1 MALYKRGNVYWSYNR
16 IDGVRYAKSTGTG
29 NLRQAEQIDQRFR
42 NELNLKRQGIRQLAP
57 DKKFAE
63 LAALFLA
70 SGTPKPY
77 HVDRL
82 KLLLPYFGETPIGRI
97 NRGMT
102 EDYRRHRHAEK
113 NVTDT
118 TVNRDL
124 ELLRHILYWAV
135 DEGFLSAN
143 PISRMRLVTERRK
156 PRLILSLADER
167 LLLVAAAPHLRQI
180 ITIAVDTG
188 MRRGEILNQQW
199 EHIDFTRQL
208 LYVTRSKTAGGE
220 SREIPLTD
228 RVNDLLFNQRKE
240 EGLLFT
246 FQGKPIHAI
255 RKAWTGAVRRAGIRY
270 LRFHDLR
277 HTFNSRLMESGVIQD
292 VRKALMGHSMGEDI
306 NDRYT
311 HVELPAKREAI
322 RKLQSWV
329 VTHNQEPQLK
339 GESNERS
346 EGSRTKSGKVIDFP
360 DGKKAL
366 EEKDTGRGRS

>member
-1 MALYKRGNVYWSYNR
+1 MALYKRGSVFWSYVR
-16 IDGVRYAKSTGTG
+16 INGKRYAKSTGTG
-29 NLRQAEQIDQRFR
+29 NRREAEQIDQRFK

-57 DKKFAE
+57 DKLFAE
-63 LAALFLA
+63 LTALFLA
-70 SGTPKPY
+70 SGTPKAY

-82 KLLLPYFGETPIGRI
+82 KPLLPYFGETAIGRI
-97 NRGMT
+97 NRSMT

-113 NVTDT
+113 TVTDT
-118 TVNRDL
+118 TINRDL

-143 PISRMRLVTERRK
+143 PVGRMRLVTERRK
-156 PRLILSLADER
+156 PRLILSLIDER
-167 LLLVAAAPHLRQI
+167 LLLDAAAPHLRQI
-180 ITIAVDTG
+180 ITLAVDTG
-188 MRRGEILNQQW
+188 MRRGEILKQLW
-199 EHIDFTRQL
+199 EHVDFTRQL

-228 RVNDLLFNQRKE
+228 RVNDLLLNQRKE

-246 FQGKPIHAI
+246 FKGKPIHAI

-292 VRKALMGHSMGEDI
+292 VRKALMGHSSGEDI

-322 RKLQSWV
+322 RKLEAWV
-329 VTHNQEPQLK
+329 ATQIREDAPIQVVRSLPQRK
-339 GESNERS
+339 ETNVIEIRQERS
-346 EGSRTKSGKVIDFP
+346 RKK
-360 DGKKAL
+360 DG
-366 EEKDTGRGRS
+366 